1 MCIVIT
7 LHQYSA
13 AVMYQQ
19 YRASIPCCALVSTV
33 HQLQLDSRLQVF
45 FTPAI
50 TEAGFTKVKMSADLF
65 QTVRNWYPRNPDRV
79 IALCVHLLVHGEVQ
93 VKIDEPSVMRLQHAR
108 ALCRK
113 PRGLLLVGLWTPM
126 TIGRSV
132 FLG

>member
-50 TEAGFTKVKMSADLF
+50 TDAGFTKAKMPADLF
-65 QTVRNWYPRNPDRV
+65 QKVQNWYLRTHDRV
-79 IALCVHLLVHGEVQ
+79 KRV
-93 VKIDEPSVMRLQHAR
+93 
-108 ALCRK
+108 
-113 PRGLLLVGLWTPM
+113 
-126 TIGRSV
+126 
-132 FLG
+132 